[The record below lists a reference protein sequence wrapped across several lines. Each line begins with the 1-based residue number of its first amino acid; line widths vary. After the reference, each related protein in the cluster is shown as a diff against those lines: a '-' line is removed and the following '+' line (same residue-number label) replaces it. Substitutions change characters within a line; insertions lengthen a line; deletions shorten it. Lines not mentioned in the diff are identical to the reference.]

1 MRLRDKTVLK
11 KICSEID
18 VATEILGDLKL
29 EEFLTDEK
37 TKRAVSMTAINIGEL
52 VKSLTPELKDKN
64 NHVAW
69 KEAAALRNVAAHKYE
84 ALEMPQVYDT
94 VKDDFPK
101 LKSQIEK
108 ILESD
113 ET

>member
-18 VATEILGDLKL
+18 VATEILRDTSL
-29 EEFLTDEK
+29 ENFLQNELL
-37 TKRAVSMTAINIGEL
+37 KRATGMTAINIGEL
-52 VKSLTPELKDKN
+52 VKTLTQELKAEN

-84 ALEMPQVYDT
+84 ALEMPQVYKT
-94 VKDDFPK
+94 VKKDFPL

-108 ILESD
+108 ILEA
-113 ET
+113 EE